1 MFSHAHKNT
10 VVAVKWNKNGNWILS
25 AGRDQML
32 KLFDIRTMREV
43 QSFKGH
49 KKEVTGMF
57 GDVII
62 ALRLIIMHHQLA
74 RGIHSMKAR
83 W

>member
-1 MFSHAHKNT
+1 
-10 VVAVKWNKNGNWILS
+10 
-25 AGRDQML
+25 ML